1 MWNSRVTHPTVDLT
15 PPKQGCKVL
24 LVTNREGLEMN
35 ELDYEADAI
44 RINTLRAAIAD
55 YEAEIKDIAARYADV
70 PNDKYIAGDFI
81 LTVSQQSRFDP
92 ATAARALT
100 KAQFASIQ
108 KLKPDAALAK
118 AVLNEKLYAKTLK
131 PTAKSVTAKR
141 VTDI

>member
-1 MWNSRVTHPTVDLT
+1 
-15 PPKQGCKVL
+15 
-24 LVTNREGLEMN
+24 MN

-44 RINTLRAAIAD
+44 RISTLRAAIAD
-55 YEAEIKDIAARYADV
+55 YEAEIEDIAARYADV
-70 PNDKYIAGDFI
+70 PNDKYVAGDFI
-81 LTVSQQSRFDP
+81 LTVSQQFRFDP

>member
-1 MWNSRVTHPTVDLT
+1 
-15 PPKQGCKVL
+15 
-24 LVTNREGLEMN
+24 MN